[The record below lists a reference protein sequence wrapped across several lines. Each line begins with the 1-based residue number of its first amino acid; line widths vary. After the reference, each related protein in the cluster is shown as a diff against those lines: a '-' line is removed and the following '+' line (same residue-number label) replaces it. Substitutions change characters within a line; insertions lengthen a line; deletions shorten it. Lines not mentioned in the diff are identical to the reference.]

1 MSLRKSTCLTPQR
14 LDAARQNAQRS
25 TGPRSE
31 AGKCHCRMNA
41 LKHGERSDPENQNA
55 VMRALGE
62 DPARFE
68 TLKQELRESFGSGDP
83 FVEKQVDDLACLY
96 VRRDRIERA
105 QTGLMRRALLEVEER
120 QHRRRKEIE
129 GATIAAGEAI
139 DVRLEAPSDP
149 AARLRLLLSLL
160 GVIGAKVQARC
171 FLPWQAAALKGCYAG
186 KGGWR
191 AGRIG
196 HLLSVFADPDIA
208 ARLVEAPAEP
218 AGLPCEPTEVL
229 WHKKLLRLLEAET
242 ASVEK
247 EFAYEEKLNE
257 EKVEIERDA
266 CLAPSGEEW
275 RMLLR
280 REEALDRAIDR
291 KIKLILTLRKAAERT
306 NAAELHSAPAEDA
319 GAPAGGVGAP
329 LVGAPPDG
337 QGGHESR
344 PCYVNQEPSPEGRGR
359 QAPAVSSVRQSTE

>member
-14 LDAARQNAQRS
+14 LDAARQNAQHS

-41 LKHGERSDPENQNA
+41 LKHGERSDPENQDA

-68 TLKQELRESFGSGDP
+68 TLKQELRESFGSADP
-83 FVEKQVDDLACLY
+83 FVEKQADDLARLY
-96 VRRDRIERA
+96 LRRDRIERA

-139 DVRLEAPSDP
+139 DVKLEAPSDP

-160 GVIGAKVQARC
+160 GVIGAKAQARC
-171 FLPWQAAALKGCYAG
+171 FLPWQAAALKGCYGG

-196 HLLSVFADPDIA
+196 HLLSFFADPDIA
-208 ARLVEAPAEP
+208 ARLVEAPGEP

-229 WHKKLLRLLEAET
+229 WHKELLRLLEAET
-242 ASVEK
+242 ASVAE
-247 EFAYEEKLNE
+247 EFEYEQKLNE
-257 EKVEIERDA
+257 EKVAIERDA

-291 KIKLILTLRKAAERT
+291 KIKLLLSLRKGAVQHPKPQSPDTRD
-306 NAAELHSAPAEDA
+306 SALPPAD
-319 GAPAGGVGAP
+319 VGAP
-329 LVGAPPDG
+329 LVGAQPDG
-337 QGGHESR
+337 EAAQSGGEGGHESR
-344 PCYVNQEPSPEGRGR
+344 PYDVNEEPSPEGHRR
-359 QAPAVSSVRQSTE
+359 